1 MTPPHIVALVPEL
14 SCSDFKQSLN
24 FYTSV
29 LGFEL
34 LFERPERGFA
44 FVALGQAQIMLKQS
58 NGNWDTGSL
67 QQPYGRGI
75 NFQIV
80 VPDLQPLIE
89 RLAASEIPLFQAPET
104 VRYRIGTVER
114 GVIEFLVQDPDGY
127 LLRFSQLIGD
137 RSVAPDQ
144 A

>member
-1 MTPPHIVALVPEL
+1 MTPPNIVALVPEL

-44 FVALGQAQIMLKQS
+44 FVALGQAQIMLEQS

-89 RLAASEIPLFQAPET
+89 QSYCIRDPAVSGPRNSVVPHRHGRTGRDRVFGTRSGRLSAS
-104 VRYRIGTVER
+104 
-114 GVIEFLVQDPDGY
+114 VQPVDW
-127 LLRFSQLIGD
+127 R
-137 RSVAPDQ
+137 
-144 A
+144 